1 MTVKKDGADDRY
13 KTGCL
18 GILLPLALVA
28 YSLRYIVWH
37 YRHPRHECRPA
48 SDESLERHGVAVLA
62 IALFVHAPGFVP
74 YKRWP
79 RFRWLLVAGSVVLFF
94 YSLWQS
100 VMTR

>member
-1 MTVKKDGADDRY
+1 MKGNADDRY
-13 KTGCL
+13 RTGCL

-28 YSLRYIVWH
+28 YALRHIVWH
-37 YRHPRHECRPA
+37 YRHKRHQWRPV
-48 SDESLERHGVAVLA
+48 SDESIEWRGVGVLA
-62 IALFVHAPGFVP
+62 IALFVHALGFVP

-79 RFRWLLVAGSVVLFF
+79 LIRWGLVAGSVILFF